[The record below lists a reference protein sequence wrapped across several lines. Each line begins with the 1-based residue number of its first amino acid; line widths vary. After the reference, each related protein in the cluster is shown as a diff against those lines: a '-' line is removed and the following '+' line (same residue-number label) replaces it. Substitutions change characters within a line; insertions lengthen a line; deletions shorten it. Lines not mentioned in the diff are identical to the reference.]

1 MSESRQIAAMKLSSR
16 TSSWFRGALAHV
28 RERIVVSASGQVETG
43 QRYRI
48 VRAGGG
54 PSTVWEVVRIY
65 WPWPGG
71 FEHACLKRVDGS
83 AETMTLATSVVTD
96 KKRFVREG

>member
-1 MSESRQIAAMKLSSR
+1 M
-16 TSSWFRGALAHV
+16 V
-28 RERIVVSASGQVETG
+28 ASKAVEVG

-48 VRAGGG
+48 VRAGGA

-65 WPWPGG
+65 QPWQGG
-71 FEHACLKRVDGS
+71 FEHACLKSVDGT
-83 AETMTLATSVVTD
+83 AETMTLATSVIAD

>member
-1 MSESRQIAAMKLSSR
+1 MSAGGK
-16 TSSWFRGALAHV
+16 
-28 RERIVVSASGQVETG
+28 VEIG

-48 VRAGGG
+48 VRAGGA
-54 PSTVWEVVRIY
+54 PSTVWEVVGIY
-65 WPWPGG
+65 RPWQGG
-71 FEHACLKRVDGS
+71 FEHACLKSVDGS

>member
-1 MSESRQIAAMKLSSR
+1 MTAGE
-16 TSSWFRGALAHV
+16 HV
-28 RERIVVSASGQVETG
+28 EIG

-48 VRAGGG
+48 VRAAGV

-65 WPWPGG
+65 MPWPSG
-71 FEHACLKRVDGS
+71 FEHGCLKSIGGS
-83 AETMTLATSVVTD
+83 NETMTLATSVIGD